1 MALAVIVPAD
11 FLRFTSPNFERPY
24 ERFLGFL
31 MREKEKVGFS
41 PFLYLDTS
49 SFFVGHLVELD

>member
-11 FLRFTSPNFERPY
+11 FLRFTSPNFERLY
-24 ERFLGFL
+24 ERCVGFL

-41 PFLYLDTS
+41 PFLYPDTS
-49 SFFVGHLVELD
+49 SFFVVVTL